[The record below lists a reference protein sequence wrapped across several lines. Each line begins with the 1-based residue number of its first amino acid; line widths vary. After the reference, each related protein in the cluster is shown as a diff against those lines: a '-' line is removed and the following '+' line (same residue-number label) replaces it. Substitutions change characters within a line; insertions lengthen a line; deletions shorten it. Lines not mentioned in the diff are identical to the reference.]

1 MEEKYIKIITE
12 NTESCKSAHKRLD
25 TLEKNID
32 GINNL
37 AVAVKEIA
45 METKATREDVND
57 MNSRLKDVEN
67 KPAKNWENLSK
78 TILTRN
84 CNSSSGLFFG
94 KIWNVG
100 GINMSKRKMIIT
112 AVVTIILAIVS
123 AIFGV
128 NYSERDVSKIANS
141 VETVVNTV
149 DNIVDN
155 QSTTEIPE
163 GTEQEEKM
171 VETQETENEL
181 FEEQGEIAYNGSDK
195 APNITVGDYVGLTYY
210 SQIDS
215 RWKKDI
221 YSSVGD
227 YSQTIGSSG
236 CGPTS
241 AAIVV
246 SSIKGNITPK
256 EMADLYVQYGY
267 RSKNSGTYWSA
278 FKWTADVFNIEY
290 KETGNLNNA
299 INALKDNNYVVVS
312 CGAGLFT
319 YGGHYIVIVGVDG
332 DNLKI
337 YDPYLYSGK
346 FDVSTRRGKVVVNGN
361 TVYCS
366 ISNFKKYANYKQ
378 FFCYKY
384 NPNTVNTSNSTD
396 THVSTATYIRYVKV
410 NTSLNVRN
418 SPGGAKVGSLK
429 NGTEVTVYETN
440 GIWARIG
447 ESKWVSVAYLSS
459 INPNKKATSTQ
470 KTYTT
475 GKYKVST
482 NIHVRTGPGTNYK
495 IKIYNQLTT
504 NARAQNKRLGNY
516 YYTGYKKGVICS
528 VTQVSGNWGKTA
540 SGWICLDYCKKI

>member
-1 MEEKYIKIITE
+1 
-12 NTESCKSAHKRLD
+12 
-25 TLEKNID
+25 
-32 GINNL
+32 
-37 AVAVKEIA
+37 
-45 METKATREDVND
+45 
-57 MNSRLKDVEN
+57 
-67 KPAKNWENLSK
+67 
-78 TILTRN
+78 
-84 CNSSSGLFFG
+84 
-94 KIWNVG
+94 
-100 GINMSKRKMIIT
+100 MSKRKMIIT
-112 AVVTIILAIVS
+112 AVVTIILAVSS

-128 NYSERDVSKIANS
+128 NYSERDVSEIANS

-155 QSTTEIPE
+155 QSTTKIPE

-171 VETQETENEL
+171 VETQETESES

-195 APNITVGDYVGLTYY
+195 TPNITVGDYVGLTYY

-241 AAIVV
+241 AAMVV

-290 KETGNLNNA
+290 KETGNFDNA

-366 ISNFKKYANYKQ
+366 INNFKKYANYKQ

-384 NPNTVNTSNSTD
+384 NPNAVNTNNSTD
-396 THVSTATYIRYVKV
+396 TQVSTATYIRYVKV

-429 NGTEVTVYETN
+429 NGTEVTVYETK
-440 GIWARIG
+440 GAWARIG
-447 ESKWVSVAYLSS
+447 ENRWVSVAYLSS

-482 NIHVRTGPGTNYK
+482 NIHVRTGAGTNYK
-495 IKIYNQLTT
+495 AKTYKQLTQ
-504 NARAQNKRLGNY
+504 NAKYQNKLCGDYFYN
-516 YYTGYKKGVICS
+516 GYRKGVICNITK
-528 VTQVSGNWGKTA
+528 VQANWGLTK

>member
-1 MEEKYIKIITE
+1 M
-12 NTESCKSAHKRLD
+12 
-25 TLEKNID
+25 
-32 GINNL
+32 NN
-37 AVAVKEIA
+37 
-45 METKATREDVND
+45 N
-57 MNSRLKDVEN
+57 
-67 KPAKNWENLSK
+67 
-78 TILTRN
+78 
-84 CNSSSGLFFG
+84 
-94 KIWNVG
+94 
-100 GINMSKRKMIIT
+100 KRKMIIT
-112 AVVTIILAIVS
+112 AIVTIILAVIS

-128 NYSERDVSKIANS
+128 NYSEHDVAEISNS

-155 QSTTEIPE
+155 QSTTEIPD

-171 VETQETENEL
+171 VETQETESES

-195 APNITVGDYVGLTYY
+195 APNITLGDYVGLTYY

-241 AAIVV
+241 TAMVV

-290 KETGNLNNA
+290 KETGNFDNA

-332 DNLKI
+332 ENLKI

-366 ISNFKKYANYKQ
+366 INNFKKYANYKQ

-384 NPNTVNTSNSTD
+384 NPNAVNTTNSTD
-396 THVSTATYIRYVKV
+396 TQVSTAIYKRYVKV
-410 NTSLNVRN
+410 NTSLNIRN
-418 SPGGAKVGSLK
+418 TPNGNRVGRLK
-429 NGTEVTVYETN
+429 NGTEVTVYETK
-440 GIWARIG
+440 GVWARIG
-447 ESKWVSVAYLSS
+447 ENRWVSVAYLSS

-482 NIHVRTGPGTNYK
+482 NIHVRTGAGTNYK
-495 IKIYNQLTT
+495 VKTYKQLTQ
-504 NARAQNKRLGNY
+504 NAKYQNKLCGDYFYN
-516 YYTGYKKGVICS
+516 GYRKGVICNITK
-528 VTQVSGNWGKTA
+528 VHGNWGKTA

>member
-1 MEEKYIKIITE
+1 
-12 NTESCKSAHKRLD
+12 
-25 TLEKNID
+25 
-32 GINNL
+32 
-37 AVAVKEIA
+37 
-45 METKATREDVND
+45 
-57 MNSRLKDVEN
+57 
-67 KPAKNWENLSK
+67 
-78 TILTRN
+78 
-84 CNSSSGLFFG
+84 
-94 KIWNVG
+94 
-100 GINMSKRKMIIT
+100 MSKRKMIIT
-112 AVVTIILAIVS
+112 AVVTIILAVSS

-128 NYSERDVSKIANS
+128 NYSERDVSEIANS
-141 VETVVNTV
+141 VETVVNAV

-171 VETQETENEL
+171 VETQETESES

-195 APNITVGDYVGLTYY
+195 TPNITVGDYVGLTYY
-210 SQIDS
+210 SQIDP

-241 AAIVV
+241 AAMVV

-290 KETGNLNNA
+290 KETGNFDNA

-366 ISNFKKYANYKQ
+366 IINFKKYANYKQ

-384 NPNTVNTSNSTD
+384 NPNAVNTTNSTD
-396 THVSTATYIRYVKV
+396 TQVSTAIYKRYVKV
-410 NTSLNVRN
+410 NTSLNIRN
-418 SPGGAKVGSLK
+418 TPNGNRVGRLK
-429 NGTEVTVYETN
+429 NGTEVTVYETK
-440 GIWARIG
+440 GVWARIG
-447 ESKWVSVAYLSS
+447 ENRWVSVAYLSS

-482 NIHVRTGPGTNYK
+482 NIHVRCGAGTNYK
-495 IKIYNQLTT
+495 IKIYNQLTI

-516 YYTGYKKGVICS
+516 YYTGYKKGVICT
-528 VTQVSGNWGKTA
+528 VTQVNGKWGKTA
-540 SGWICLDYCKKI
+540 SGWICLDYCNKI

>member
-1 MEEKYIKIITE
+1 
-12 NTESCKSAHKRLD
+12 
-25 TLEKNID
+25 
-32 GINNL
+32 
-37 AVAVKEIA
+37 
-45 METKATREDVND
+45 
-57 MNSRLKDVEN
+57 
-67 KPAKNWENLSK
+67 
-78 TILTRN
+78 
-84 CNSSSGLFFG
+84 
-94 KIWNVG
+94 
-100 GINMSKRKMIIT
+100 MSKRKMIIT
-112 AVVTIILAIVS
+112 AIVTIILAVSS

-128 NYSERDVSKIANS
+128 NYSERDVKEISDS

-155 QSTTEIPE
+155 QSTTKIPE

-171 VETQETENEL
+171 VEMQETESEL

-195 APNITVGDYVGLTYY
+195 APNITLGDYVGLTYY

-241 AAIVV
+241 AAMVV

-290 KETGNLNNA
+290 KETGNFDNA

-384 NPNTVNTSNSTD
+384 NPNAVNTNNSTD
-396 THVSTATYIRYVKV
+396 TQVSTSTYVRYVKV
-410 NTSLNVRN
+410 NTSLNIRN
-418 SPGGAKVGSLK
+418 TPNGNRVGRLK
-429 NGTEVTVYETN
+429 NGTEVTVYKTK
-440 GIWARIG
+440 GVWARIG
-447 ESKWVSVAYLSS
+447 ENRWVSVAYLSS

-482 NIHVRTGPGTNYK
+482 NIHVRMRAGTNYK
-495 IKIYNQLTT
+495 VKTYKQLTT
-504 NARAQNKRLGNY
+504 NAKVQNKRLGNQY
-516 YYTGYKKGVICS
+516 YNGYLKGVTCT
-528 VTQVSGNWGKTA
+528 VTQINGKWGKTA
-540 SGWICLDYCKKI
+540 SGWICLNYCKEE

>member
-1 MEEKYIKIITE
+1 
-12 NTESCKSAHKRLD
+12 
-25 TLEKNID
+25 
-32 GINNL
+32 
-37 AVAVKEIA
+37 
-45 METKATREDVND
+45 
-57 MNSRLKDVEN
+57 
-67 KPAKNWENLSK
+67 
-78 TILTRN
+78 
-84 CNSSSGLFFG
+84 
-94 KIWNVG
+94 
-100 GINMSKRKMIIT
+100 MSKRKMIIT

-128 NYSERDVSKIANS
+128 NYSERDVDEISNS

-155 QSTTEIPE
+155 QSTTKIPE

-171 VETQETENEL
+171 IETQETESES

-195 APNITVGDYVGLTYY
+195 TPNITVGNYVGLTYY

-241 AAIVV
+241 AAMVV

-290 KETGNLNNA
+290 KETGNFDNA

-346 FDVSTRRGKVVVNGN
+346 FDVSTRRRKVVVNGN

-366 ISNFKKYANYKQ
+366 INNFKKYANYKQ

-384 NPNTVNTSNSTD
+384 NPNAVNTNNSTD
-396 THVSTATYIRYVKV
+396 TQVSTATYIRYVKV

-440 GIWARIG
+440 GVWARIG
-447 ESKWVSVAYLSS
+447 ENKWVSVAYLSS
-459 INPNKKATSTQ
+459 INPGKKTISTQ

-482 NIHVRTGPGTNYK
+482 NIHVRCGAGTNYK
-495 IKIYNQLTT
+495 IKIYNQLTI

-516 YYTGYKKGVICS
+516 YYTGYKKGVICT
-528 VTQVSGNWGKTA
+528 VTQVNGKWGKTA
-540 SGWICLDYCKKI
+540 SGWICLDYCNKI

>member
-1 MEEKYIKIITE
+1 
-12 NTESCKSAHKRLD
+12 
-25 TLEKNID
+25 
-32 GINNL
+32 
-37 AVAVKEIA
+37 
-45 METKATREDVND
+45 
-57 MNSRLKDVEN
+57 
-67 KPAKNWENLSK
+67 
-78 TILTRN
+78 
-84 CNSSSGLFFG
+84 
-94 KIWNVG
+94 
-100 GINMSKRKMIIT
+100 MSKRKMIIT

-128 NYSERDVSKIANS
+128 NYSERDVKEIADS

-171 VETQETENEL
+171 VETQETENES
-181 FEEQGEIAYNGSDK
+181 FEEQGKIAYNGSDK
-195 APNITVGDYVGLTYY
+195 APNIALGDYVGLTYY

-241 AAIVV
+241 AAMIV

-290 KETGNLNNA
+290 KETGNFDNA

-337 YDPYLYSGK
+337 YDPYLYAGK
-346 FDVSTRRGKVVVNGN
+346 FNTSTRRNKVTVNGN

-366 ISNFKKYANYKQ
+366 IDNFKNYANYKQ

-384 NPNTVNTSNSTD
+384 NPNAVNTNNSTD
-396 THVSTATYIRYVKV
+396 TQVSTATYIRYVKV

-440 GIWARIG
+440 GVWARIG

-482 NIHVRTGPGTNYK
+482 NIHVRAGAGTNYK
-495 IKIYNQLTT
+495 AKTYKQLTQ
-504 NARAQNKRLGNY
+504 NARYQNKLCGNQY
-516 YYTGYKKGVICS
+516 YNGYKKGVICT
-528 VTQVSGNWGKTA
+528 VTKIQGNWGLTK
-540 SGWICLDYCKKI
+540 SGWICLDYCHKQ

>member
-1 MEEKYIKIITE
+1 
-12 NTESCKSAHKRLD
+12 
-25 TLEKNID
+25 
-32 GINNL
+32 
-37 AVAVKEIA
+37 
-45 METKATREDVND
+45 
-57 MNSRLKDVEN
+57 MN
-67 KPAKNWENLSK
+67 
-78 TILTRN
+78 
-84 CNSSSGLFFG
+84 
-94 KIWNVG
+94 
-100 GINMSKRKMIIT
+100 KRKMIIT
-112 AVVTIILAIVS
+112 AVVTIILAVSS

-128 NYSERDVSKIANS
+128 NYSERDVSEIANS

-171 VETQETENEL
+171 VETQETESES

-195 APNITVGDYVGLTYY
+195 TPNITVGDYVGLTYY

-241 AAIVV
+241 AAMVV

-256 EMADLYVQYGY
+256 EIADLYVQYGY

-290 KETGNLNNA
+290 KETGNFDNA

-366 ISNFKKYANYKQ
+366 IINFKKYANYKQ

-475 GKYKVST
+475 GKYKIST
-482 NIHVRTGPGTNYK
+482 NIHVRAGAGTNYK
-495 IKIYNQLTT
+495 AKTYKQLTQ
-504 NARAQNKRLGNY
+504 NARHQNKLCGNY
-516 YYTGYKKGVICS
+516 YYNGYRKGVICN
-528 VTQVSGNWGKTA
+528 VTKVHSNWGLTK
-540 SGWICLDYCKKI
+540 SGWICLDYCNKI

>member
-1 MEEKYIKIITE
+1 M
-12 NTESCKSAHKRLD
+12 
-25 TLEKNID
+25 
-32 GINNL
+32 NN
-37 AVAVKEIA
+37 
-45 METKATREDVND
+45 N
-57 MNSRLKDVEN
+57 
-67 KPAKNWENLSK
+67 
-78 TILTRN
+78 
-84 CNSSSGLFFG
+84 
-94 KIWNVG
+94 
-100 GINMSKRKMIIT
+100 KRKMIIT
-112 AVVTIILAIVS
+112 AIVTIILAVIS
-123 AIFGV
+123 AIWGV
-128 NYSERDVSKIANS
+128 NYSERDVKEIADF

-171 VETQETENEL
+171 VETQETESEL

-195 APNITVGDYVGLTYY
+195 APNITLGDYVGLTYY

-241 AAIVV
+241 AAMVV

-290 KETGNLNNA
+290 KETGNFDNA

-366 ISNFKKYANYKQ
+366 INNFKKYANYKQ

-384 NPNTVNTSNSTD
+384 NPNAVNTNNSTD
-396 THVSTATYIRYVKV
+396 TQVSTATYIRYVKV
-410 NTSLNVRN
+410 NTTLNVRN

-459 INPNKKATSTQ
+459 INPNKKVTSTQ

-475 GKYKVST
+475 GKYKIST
-482 NIHVRTGPGTNYK
+482 NIHVRAGAGTNYK
-495 IKIYNQLTT
+495 AKTYKQLTQ
-504 NARAQNKRLGNY
+504 NARHQNKLCGNY
-516 YYTGYKKGVICS
+516 YYNGYRKGVICN
-528 VTQVSGNWGKTA
+528 VTKVHSNWGLTK

>member
-1 MEEKYIKIITE
+1 M
-12 NTESCKSAHKRLD
+12 
-25 TLEKNID
+25 
-32 GINNL
+32 NN
-37 AVAVKEIA
+37 
-45 METKATREDVND
+45 N
-57 MNSRLKDVEN
+57 
-67 KPAKNWENLSK
+67 
-78 TILTRN
+78 
-84 CNSSSGLFFG
+84 
-94 KIWNVG
+94 
-100 GINMSKRKMIIT
+100 KRKMIIT
-112 AVVTIILAIVS
+112 AIVTIILAVIS
-123 AIFGV
+123 TILGV
-128 NYSERDVSKIANS
+128 NYSERDVSEIANS

-171 VETQETENEL
+171 IETQETESES

-195 APNITVGDYVGLTYY
+195 TPNITVGNYVGLTYY

-241 AAIVV
+241 AAMVV

-290 KETGNLNNA
+290 KETGNFDNA

-366 ISNFKKYANYKQ
+366 INNFKKYANYKQ

-396 THVSTATYIRYVKV
+396 TQVSTSTYIRYVKV
-410 NTSLNVRN
+410 NTSLNVRDLPN
-418 SPGGAKVGSLK
+418 GSKIGSMK
-429 NGTEVTVYETN
+429 NGTEVTIFETR
-440 GIWARIG
+440 GMWARIG
-447 ESKWVSVAYLSS
+447 KNRWVSVAYLSS
-459 INPNKKATSTQ
+459 INSNKKATSTQ

-482 NIHVRTGPGTNYK
+482 NIHVRMGAGTNYK
-495 IKIYNQLTT
+495 AKTYKQLTQ
-504 NARAQNKRLGNY
+504 NARYQNKLCGNY
-516 YYTGYKKGVICS
+516 YYNGYKKGVICNITK
-528 VTQVSGNWGKTA
+528 VHGNWGLTK

>member
-1 MEEKYIKIITE
+1 
-12 NTESCKSAHKRLD
+12 
-25 TLEKNID
+25 
-32 GINNL
+32 
-37 AVAVKEIA
+37 
-45 METKATREDVND
+45 
-57 MNSRLKDVEN
+57 
-67 KPAKNWENLSK
+67 
-78 TILTRN
+78 
-84 CNSSSGLFFG
+84 
-94 KIWNVG
+94 
-100 GINMSKRKMIIT
+100 MSKRKMIIT
-112 AVVTIILAIVS
+112 AVVTIILAVSS

-128 NYSERDVSKIANS
+128 NYSERDVSEIANS
-141 VETVVNTV
+141 VETVVNAV

-171 VETQETENEL
+171 IETQETESES

-195 APNITVGDYVGLTYY
+195 TPNITVGNYVGLTYY

-241 AAIVV
+241 AAMVV

-290 KETGNLNNA
+290 KETGNFDNA

-366 ISNFKKYANYKQ
+366 INNFKKYANYKQ

-396 THVSTATYIRYVKV
+396 TQVSTSTYIRYVKV
-410 NTSLNVRN
+410 NTSLNVRDLPN
-418 SPGGAKVGSLK
+418 GSKIGSMK
-429 NGTEVTVYETN
+429 NGTEVTIFETR
-440 GIWARIG
+440 GMWARIG
-447 ESKWVSVAYLSS
+447 KNRWVSVAYLSS

-482 NIHVRTGPGTNYK
+482 NIHVRMGAGTNYK
-495 IKIYNQLTT
+495 AKTYKQLTQ
-504 NARAQNKRLGNY
+504 NARYQNKLCGNY
-516 YYTGYKKGVICS
+516 YYNGYKKGVICNITK
-528 VTQVSGNWGKTA
+528 VHGNWGLTK

>member
-1 MEEKYIKIITE
+1 
-12 NTESCKSAHKRLD
+12 
-25 TLEKNID
+25 
-32 GINNL
+32 
-37 AVAVKEIA
+37 
-45 METKATREDVND
+45 
-57 MNSRLKDVEN
+57 
-67 KPAKNWENLSK
+67 
-78 TILTRN
+78 
-84 CNSSSGLFFG
+84 
-94 KIWNVG
+94 
-100 GINMSKRKMIIT
+100 MSKRKMIIT
-112 AVVTIILAIVS
+112 AIVTIVLAVISTIL
-123 AIFGV
+123 GV

-155 QSTTEIPE
+155 QSTTEIPK

-171 VETQETENEL
+171 VETQETESEL

-195 APNITVGDYVGLTYY
+195 APNITLGDYVGLTYY

-241 AAIVV
+241 AAMIV

-429 NGTEVTVYETN
+429 NGTEVTAYETK

-475 GKYKVST
+475 GKYKVSN
-482 NIHVRTGPGTNYK
+482 NIHVRAGAGTNYK
-495 IKIYNQLTT
+495 AKTYKQLTQ
-504 NARAQNKRLGNY
+504 NARYQNKLCGNY
-516 YYTGYKKGVICS
+516 CYNGYKKGVICNITK
-528 VTQVSGNWGKTA
+528 VQGNWGLTK
-540 SGWICLDYCKKI
+540 SGWICLDYCNKI

>member
-1 MEEKYIKIITE
+1 
-12 NTESCKSAHKRLD
+12 
-25 TLEKNID
+25 
-32 GINNL
+32 
-37 AVAVKEIA
+37 
-45 METKATREDVND
+45 
-57 MNSRLKDVEN
+57 MN
-67 KPAKNWENLSK
+67 
-78 TILTRN
+78 
-84 CNSSSGLFFG
+84 
-94 KIWNVG
+94 
-100 GINMSKRKMIIT
+100 KRKMIIT
-112 AVVTIILAIVS
+112 AIVTIVLAIVS

-128 NYSERDVSKIANS
+128 NYSERDVSEIANS

-181 FEEQGEIAYNGSDK
+181 FEEQGEIAYNGSEK

-241 AAIVV
+241 AAMIV

-290 KETGNLNNA
+290 KETGNIDNA
-299 INALKDNNYVVVS
+299 VNALKDNNYVVVS

-319 YGGHYIVIVGVDG
+319 YGGHYIVIVGIDG

-337 YDPYLYSGK
+337 YDPYLYTGK
-346 FDVSTRRGKVVVNGN
+346 FDVSSRRGKVTVDGN

-366 ISNFKKYANYKQ
+366 IGNFKKYANYKQ

-396 THVSTATYIRYVKV
+396 TQVSTAIYTRYVKV
-410 NTSLNVRN
+410 NTSLNVRTAPN
-418 SPGGAKVGSLK
+418 GNRVGSLK
-429 NGTEVTVYETN
+429 NGTEVTVYETK
-440 GIWARIG
+440 GVWARIG
-447 ESKWVSVAYLSS
+447 ENRWVSVAYLSS
-459 INPNKKATSTQ
+459 IEPAKKATSAQ
-470 KTYTT
+470 KTYSI

-482 NIHVRTGPGTNYK
+482 NIHVRTGAGTNYK
-495 IKIYNQLTT
+495 VKTYKQLTQ
-504 NARAQNKRLGNY
+504 NARHQNKLCGDY
-516 YYTGYKKGVICS
+516 YFNGYRKGVICT
-528 VTQVSGNWGKTA
+528 VTKVQGNWGLTK
-540 SGWICLDYCKKI
+540 SGWICLDYCNKI

>member
-1 MEEKYIKIITE
+1 
-12 NTESCKSAHKRLD
+12 
-25 TLEKNID
+25 
-32 GINNL
+32 
-37 AVAVKEIA
+37 
-45 METKATREDVND
+45 
-57 MNSRLKDVEN
+57 MN
-67 KPAKNWENLSK
+67 
-78 TILTRN
+78 
-84 CNSSSGLFFG
+84 
-94 KIWNVG
+94 
-100 GINMSKRKMIIT
+100 KRKMIIT
-112 AVVTIILAIVS
+112 AIVTIILAVSS

-128 NYSERDVSKIANS
+128 NYSERDVKGISDS
-141 VETVVNTV
+141 VETVVNAV

-171 VETQETENEL
+171 VETQETENES

-195 APNITVGDYVGLTYY
+195 APNITLGDYVGLTYY

-241 AAIVV
+241 AAMVV

-290 KETGNLNNA
+290 KETGNFDNA
-299 INALKDNNYVVVS
+299 INVLKDNNYVVVS

-366 ISNFKKYANYKQ
+366 INNFKKYANYKQ

-396 THVSTATYIRYVKV
+396 TQVSTSTYIRYVKV
-410 NTSLNVRN
+410 NTSLNVRDLPN
-418 SPGGAKVGSLK
+418 GSKIGSMK
-429 NGTEVTVYETN
+429 NGTEVTIFETR
-440 GIWARIG
+440 GMWARIG
-447 ESKWVSVAYLSS
+447 KNRWVSVAYLSS

-482 NIHVRTGPGTNYK
+482 NIHVRAGAGTNYK
-495 IKIYNQLTT
+495 AKTYKQLTQ
-504 NARAQNKRLGNY
+504 NAKKQNEKMGNKY
-516 YYTGYKKGVICS
+516 YNGYKKGVICNITK
-528 VTQVSGNWGKTA
+528 VQNNWGLTK
-540 SGWICLDYCKKI
+540 SGWICLDYCNKIY

>member
-1 MEEKYIKIITE
+1 
-12 NTESCKSAHKRLD
+12 
-25 TLEKNID
+25 
-32 GINNL
+32 
-37 AVAVKEIA
+37 
-45 METKATREDVND
+45 
-57 MNSRLKDVEN
+57 
-67 KPAKNWENLSK
+67 
-78 TILTRN
+78 
-84 CNSSSGLFFG
+84 
-94 KIWNVG
+94 
-100 GINMSKRKMIIT
+100 MSKRKMIIT
-112 AVVTIILAIVS
+112 AIVTIVLAVS
-123 AIFGV
+123 SAVLGV
-128 NYSERDVSKIANS
+128 NYSERDVKEIADS

-171 VETQETENEL
+171 VETQETESES

-195 APNITVGDYVGLTYY
+195 MPNITVGNYVGLTYY

-241 AAIVV
+241 AAMVV

-290 KETGNLNNA
+290 KETGNLDNA

-319 YGGHYIVIVGVDG
+319 YGGHYIVIVGVEG

-337 YDPYLYSGK
+337 YDPYLYAGK
-346 FDVSTRRGKVVVNGN
+346 FDTSTRRNKVTINGN

-384 NPNTVNTSNSTD
+384 NPNAVNTNNSTD
-396 THVSTATYIRYVKV
+396 TQVSTATYIRYVKV
-410 NTSLNVRN
+410 NTTLNVRN

-440 GIWARIG
+440 GVWARIG
-447 ESKWVSVAYLSS
+447 ENRWVSVAYLSS

-482 NIHVRTGPGTNYK
+482 NIHVRCGAGTNYK
-495 IKIYNQLTT
+495 AKTYKQLTQ
-504 NARAQNKRLGNY
+504 NARYQNKLCGNY
-516 YYTGYKKGVICS
+516 YYNGYKKGVICNITK
-528 VTQVSGNWGKTA
+528 VQNNWGLTK
-540 SGWICLDYCKKI
+540 SGWICLDYCQKN